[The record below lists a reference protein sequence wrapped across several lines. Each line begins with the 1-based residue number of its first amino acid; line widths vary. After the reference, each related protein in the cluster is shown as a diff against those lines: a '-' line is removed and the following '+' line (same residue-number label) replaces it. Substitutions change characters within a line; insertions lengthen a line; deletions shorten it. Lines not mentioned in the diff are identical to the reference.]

1 MTRRRARVAHHVNRN
16 IESIAQLQ
24 EDLNR
29 QAGSHQRA
37 VESVMHWLG
46 RPIVVYAVLALALS
60 WVVYNALAPLPGW
73 PRPDPPPFLWL
84 QGTMAVFDALVAL
97 MVLTAQN
104 RQGREADR
112 RAHLELQVNLIAEQK
127 TTKIISLLE
136 ELRHDLPM
144 VKDRKDE
151 VADALQE
158 SMDPQAVLS
167 ALESTMDGR
176 AAEKRAVP
184 VERRPASRKRT
195 E

>member
-1 MTRRRARVAHHVNRN
+1 
-16 IESIAQLQ
+16 L
-24 EDLNR
+24 
-29 QAGSHQRA
+29 
-37 VESVMHWLG
+37 
-46 RPIVVYAVLALALS
+46 
-60 WVVYNALAPLPGW
+60 
-73 PRPDPPPFLWL
+73 
-84 QGTMAVFDALVAL
+84 
-97 MVLTAQN
+97 
-104 RQGREADR
+104 QGREADR

-167 ALESTMDGR
+167 ALESTMDGG

-184 VERRPASRKRT
+184 IERRHASKKRT